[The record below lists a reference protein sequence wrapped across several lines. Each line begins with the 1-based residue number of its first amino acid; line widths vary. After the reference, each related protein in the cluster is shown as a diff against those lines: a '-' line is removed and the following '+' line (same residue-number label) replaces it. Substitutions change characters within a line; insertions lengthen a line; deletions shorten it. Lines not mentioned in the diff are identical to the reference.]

1 MSRRS
6 TAMRS
11 DEGFTLLELL
21 VTLAVISF
29 ISTIIFGAIFTTRN
43 IARRLVADESAQAEV
58 AAVQTILRSKIEGMR
73 AVPRPDRAMPVID
86 VVGDQQRIGFY
97 GTSIASN
104 PSGGLQ
110 AFRLVRTAT
119 GDLVLFSAPSLTED
133 LDLRSPSIDGW
144 NRTRLL
150 AGVEE
155 INISYFGPTPGES
168 GASWQRFWG
177 ESPQPPMLVRIGVK
191 FADGDRRTW
200 PELILRPRA
209 TVNMACR
216 FDVVT
221 SRCSDV
227 VG

>member
-1 MSRRS
+1 
-6 TAMRS
+6 
-11 DEGFTLLELL
+11 
-21 VTLAVISF
+21 
-29 ISTIIFGAIFTTRN
+29 
-43 IARRLVADESAQAEV
+43 
-58 AAVQTILRSKIEGMR
+58 MR
-73 AVPRPDRAMPVID
+73 AVPRPDRATPVID
-86 VVGDQQRIGFY
+86 VVGTDQRLGFY
-97 GTSIASN
+97 GTPLASK

-110 AFRLVRTAT
+110 AFRLLLTAT

-133 LDLRSPSIDGW
+133 LDLRSPTIVGW

-150 AGVEE
+150 TGVQE
-155 INISYFGPTPGES
+155 ISISYFGPSPGES
-168 GASWQRFWG
+168 GARWQRFWG
-177 ESPQPPMLVRIGVK
+177 ESPQPPLLVRVGVK
-191 FADGDRRTW
+191 FLDGDRRTW